1 MSPGLAT
8 AALSGFHGD
17 LLLLAPARTGTFLR
31 TRMSTQ
37 EFYIRGENDTD
48 ARGPFTQDQ
57 LSSLV
62 EAQQVDGSTLYYDAG
77 LEQWVP
83 ISSNESLVNFLF
95 PEKKRL
101 KVRPK
106 DDIETLN
113 VENDGDAPIRVED
126 MLAAAEGRTSDTRG
140 KIAPKISAE
149 RVSGV
154 ARYLLIFT
162 LLLSMFAM
170 LMPKLDV
177 VYSLDWVGIGTDP
190 FIVLGLLDVFF
201 VVVLFLGA
209 TNFYPFVRF
218 RALFAVGLLCFMFF
232 LTGEYQLML
241 AVGAGTLGMYF
252 MTLSVAWAPLI
263 PSALLGLGGMAA
275 LAYFRV
281 FI

>member
-1 MSPGLAT
+1 MST
-8 AALSGFHGD
+8 
-17 LLLLAPARTGTFLR
+17 
-31 TRMSTQ
+31 TQ

-62 EAQQVDGSTLYYDAG
+62 EAQQVDGTTLYYDAA

-83 ISSNESLVNFLF
+83 IGSNESLMSFLF

-106 DDIETLN
+106 DEVETLN
-113 VENDGDAPIRVED
+113 VEQVGDAPIRVED
-126 MLAAAEGRTSDTRG
+126 MLAAAEGRTTETRG
-140 KIAPKISAE
+140 KGDPKVVAE
-149 RVSGV
+149 RVSGIS
-154 ARYLLIFT
+154 RYCLILT

-170 LMPKLDV
+170 FFEGENITTL
-177 VYSLDWVGIGTDP
+177 YSFDWINIATNP
-190 FIVLGLLDVFF
+190 FIILGLIDVFF
-201 VVVLFLGA
+201 VIVLLLGA
-209 TNFYPFVRF
+209 TNFYPVVRF

-232 LTGEYQLML
+232 LTGQYQLML
-241 AVGAGTLGMYF
+241 AVGAGTVGMYF
-252 MTLSVAWAPLI
+252 MTLAVAWGPLI

-281 FI
+281 FA